1 MYFKYKAIKNGVTIE
16 REIEAATAAAAIDYL
31 KKNGY
36 FPIKVEEA
44 KKQEATIFSSLFDK
58 ISFNDIVDF
67 TRQIAIMLNAGLTLI
82 DSLEILKKQIVKQSM
97 RKMIDDID
105 RQVKSGEPF
114 SVALKNIRAVFP
126 TSIFPWSSPAKRR
139 ASLEKFFYGSPTI

>member
-105 RQVKSGEPF
+105 RQVKSGEAF
-114 SVALKNIRAVFP
+114 SVAL
-126 TSIFPWSSPAKRR
+126 
-139 ASLEKFFYGSPTI
+139 

>member
-67 TRQIAIMLNAGLTLI
+67 TRQISGQFAQPLYFPGQVRRSVGQAWRNSFTARRQFRKRKGVKRSIEGRLNLPFDRRIG
-82 DSLEILKKQIVKQSM
+82 
-97 RKMIDDID
+97 DDCRDVYHGHVCHSKIT
-105 RQVKSGEPF
+105 R
-114 SVALKNIRAVFP
+114 AL
-126 TSIFPWSSPAKRR
+126 
-139 ASLEKFFYGSPTI
+139 